1 MNFVDLFRSSNV
13 YYFVAEYILHSVLDF
28 DFVLE
33 ETEIE

>member
-28 DFVLE
+28 DLT